1 MVKFEESLQTRNDHL
16 FVKEDPA
23 RIYRGLRDL
32 LVDEFDIDRIEKGKN
47 EFNVSKPKDRLRMHA
62 FKEKSTHT
70 VIHYRLSWKAKPPK
84 DIYKMDRP
92 DDILKAR
99 MKTTGEVVTV
109 YPGANPLSVMPKKK
123 MQYPQTRIDNS
134 GLQAEETS
142 AFQRS
147 KLYKILVGIW
157 YNKFYSKEIEK
168 YEEEGDET
176 IVQLHDL
183 IREKFGVESGIAKTG
198 ASEYTPPWR

>member
-1 MVKFEESLQTRNDHL
+1 VVKFEESLQKRSDHF
-16 FVKEDPA
+16 FVKEDPV
-23 RIYRGLRDL
+23 RIYRGLRDI
-32 LVDEFDIDRIEKGKN
+32 LVNEFDVDRIEKGKN
-47 EFNVSKPKDRLRMHA
+47 EFNVSKPKDRLRLHA

-70 VIHYRLSWKAKPPK
+70 VLHWRLSWKAKAPK

-99 MKTTGEVVTV
+99 VQTSGEVVTV
-109 YPGANPLSVMPKKK
+109 YPGANSMPVMPKKK
-123 MQYPQTRIDNS
+123 TEYPQSRIDNS

-147 KLYKILVGIW
+147 KLYKIMVGIW
-157 YNKFYSKEIEK
+157 YNKFYAKEIEK

-176 IVQLHDL
+176 IVHLHNL
-183 IREKFGVESGIAKTG
+183 MREKFGVEPGIAKTG
-198 ASEYTPPWR
+198 ASEFTPPWR

>member
-1 MVKFEESLQTRNDHL
+1 LVKFEEYLQERNDHL

-47 EFNVSKPKDRLRMHA
+47 EFNVSKPKDRLRIHA

-84 DIYKMDRP
+84 DIYKVDRP

-99 MKTTGEVVTV
+99 FNTTGEVVTV
-109 YPGANPLSVMPKKK
+109 YPGANPVSVMPKKQTQK
-123 MQYPQTRIDNS
+123 PQTRIDNS
-134 GLQAEETS
+134 GLQAEERS

-157 YNKFYSKEIEK
+157 YNRFYAEEIEK

-176 IVQLHDL
+176 LVHLHNL
-183 IREKFGVESGIAKTG
+183 MREKFGVESGIAKTG
-198 ASEYTPPWR
+198 ASEYSPPWS

>member
-1 MVKFEESLQTRNDHL
+1 MVKYEESLQTRNDHL

-47 EFNVSKPKDRLRMHA
+47 EFSVSKPKDRLRMHA

-123 MQYPQTRIDNS
+123 MQYPQTRIDTS
-134 GLQAEETS
+134 GLQAEERS

-176 IVQLHDL
+176 IVRMHNL

>member
-1 MVKFEESLQTRNDHL
+1 MVKFEEPLQKRSDHF
-16 FVKEDPA
+16 FVKEDPV
-23 RIYRGLRDL
+23 RIYRGLRDI
-32 LVDEFDIDRIEKGKN
+32 LVNEFDVDRIEKGKN
-47 EFNVSKPKDRLRMHA
+47 EFNVSKPKDRLRLHA

-70 VIHYRLSWKAKPPK
+70 VIHWRLSWKAKAPK

-99 MKTTGEVVTV
+99 VQTSGEVVTV
-109 YPGANPLSVMPKKK
+109 YPGANSMPVIPKKK
-123 MQYPQTRIDNS
+123 MEYPQSRIDNS
-134 GLQAEETS
+134 GLQAEEKT

-147 KLYKILVGIW
+147 KLYKIMVGIW

-176 IVQLHDL
+176 IIHLHNL
-183 IREKFGVESGIAKTG
+183 MREKFGVEPGIAKTG
-198 ASEYTPPWR
+198 ASEFTPPWR

>member
-1 MVKFEESLQTRNDHL
+1 MVKFEEYLQTRNDHF
-16 FVKEDPA
+16 FVKEDPV

-32 LVDEFDIDRIEKGKN
+32 LVDEFDVDRIEKGKN
-47 EFNVSKPKDRLRMHA
+47 EFNVAKPKDRLRLHA

-70 VIHYRLSWKAKPPK
+70 MIHWRLSWKAKEPK

-99 MKTTGEVVTV
+99 LKTTGEVVTV
-109 YPGANPLSVMPKKK
+109 YPGANPVSVMPKKQ

-142 AFQRS
+142 NFQRS
-147 KLYKILVGIW
+147 KLYKILVGVW
-157 YNKFYSKEIEK
+157 YNKFYSREIEK
-168 YEEEGDET
+168 YVEEGEET
-176 IVQLHDL
+176 MVQMHNLM
-183 IREKFGVESGIAKTG
+183 REKFGIESTIADTG

>member
-47 EFNVSKPKDRLRMHA
+47 EFNVSKPKDRMRMHA

-134 GLQAEETS
+134 GLQAEKTS

>member
-1 MVKFEESLQTRNDHL
+1 MVKYVEYLQARNDHF
-16 FVKEDPA
+16 FVKEDPV

-47 EFNVSKPKDRLRMHA
+47 EFNVAKPKDRLRLHA

-70 VIHYRLSWKAKPPK
+70 MIHYRLSWKAKAPK
-84 DIYKMDRP
+84 DIYKMERP

-99 MKTTGEVVTV
+99 IKTTGEVVTV
-109 YPGANPLSVMPKKK
+109 YPGANPTSVMPKKK
-123 MQYPQTRIDNS
+123 MQYPQTRIDKS
-134 GLQAEETS
+134 GLQAEERS

-147 KLYKILVGIW
+147 KLYKIMVGIW
-157 YNKFYSKEIEK
+157 YNKFYAREIEK

-176 IVQLHDL
+176 IVQMHDL
-183 IREKFGVESGIAKTG
+183 MREKFGVDSGIAKTG

>member
-1 MVKFEESLQTRNDHL
+1 VVKFVEQLQERKDHM

-23 RIYRGLRDL
+23 RLYRGLRDM
-32 LVDEFDIDRIEKGKN
+32 LVDEFDVDRIEKGKN
-47 EFNVSKPKDRLRMHA
+47 EFNVAKPKDRLRLHA

-70 VIHYRLSWKAKPPK
+70 MIHWRLSWKAKDPRG
-84 DIYKMDRP
+84 IYKLDRD

-109 YPGANPLSVMPKKK
+109 YPGANSISTIPKTKT
-123 MQYPQTRIDNS
+123 QFPQNRIDNS
-134 GLQAEETS
+134 GLQAEERT

-147 KLYKILVGIW
+147 KFYEILVGIW

-176 IVQLHDL
+176 IVQMHDL

-198 ASEYTPPWR
+198 ASEFTPPWR

>member
-1 MVKFEESLQTRNDHL
+1 MVKFEEYLQERNDHL

-47 EFNVSKPKDRLRMHA
+47 EFNVSKPKDRLRIHA

-84 DIYKMDRP
+84 DIYKVDRP

-99 MKTTGEVVTV
+99 FNTTGEVVTV
-109 YPGANPLSVMPKKK
+109 YPGANPVSVMPKKQTQK
-123 MQYPQTRIDNS
+123 PQTRIDNS
-134 GLQAEETS
+134 GLQAEERS

-157 YNKFYSKEIEK
+157 YNKFYAEEIEK

-176 IVQLHDL
+176 LVHLHNL
-183 IREKFGVESGIAKTG
+183 MREKFGVESGIAKTG
-198 ASEYTPPWR
+198 ASEYSPPWS

>member
-1 MVKFEESLQTRNDHL
+1 MVEYKEKLQPRNDHF
-16 FVKEDPA
+16 FVKEDPV

-47 EFNVSKPKDRLRMHA
+47 EFNVAKPKDRLRLHA

-70 VIHYRLSWKAKPPK
+70 MIHYRLSWKAKEPK

-99 MKTTGEVVTV
+99 LKTTGEVVTV
-109 YPGANPLSVMPKKK
+109 YPGANPISVMPKKK
-123 MQYPQTRIDNS
+123 MQYPQTRIDKS

-142 AFQRS
+142 SFQRS
-147 KLYKILVGIW
+147 KLYKILVGVW
-157 YNKFYSKEIEK
+157 YNKFYAREIEK

-176 IVQLHDL
+176 IVQMHDL
-183 IREKFGVESGIAKTG
+183 MREKFGVDSGIAKTG

>member
-1 MVKFEESLQTRNDHL
+1 M
-16 FVKEDPA
+16 KEDPV

-32 LVDEFDIDRIEKGKN
+32 LVDEFDVDRIEKGKN
-47 EFNVSKPKDRLRMHA
+47 EFNVAKPKDRLRLHA

-70 VIHYRLSWKAKPPK
+70 MIHWRLSWKAKEPK

-99 MKTTGEVVTV
+99 LKTTGEVVTV
-109 YPGANPLSVMPKKK
+109 YPGANPISVMPKKQ

-134 GLQAEETS
+134 GLQAEERS
-142 AFQRS
+142 SFQRS
-147 KLYKILVGIW
+147 KLYKILVGVW
-157 YNKFYSKEIEK
+157 YNKFYSREIEK
-168 YEEEGDET
+168 YVEEGEET
-176 IVQLHDL
+176 MVQMHNLM
-183 IREKFGVESGIAKTG
+183 REKFGIESTIADTG